1 MPWLISSDK
10 FIFALLSHGDL
21 GAVLKLLALGAQG
34 CCSMGKDP
42 GSYSHEGLE
51 AAKNLEAEK
60 EALPWLARTG
70 AWSLL
75 SLPVVP
81 LRLKGQDTIRKDSRF
96 FTTQSVRDCKPP
108 TSRLLI
114 HTCKSCLRP
123 KREA

>member
-1 MPWLISSDK
+1 MPQLADR

-21 GAVLKLLALGAQG
+21 GGILKLLALGAQG

-42 GSYSHEGLE
+42 GSYSHKGLE

-60 EALPWLARTG
+60 GALPWLAGTE

-75 SLPVVP
+75 GLPGVP
-81 LRLKGQDTIRKDSRF
+81 RRLKGHG
-96 FTTQSVRDCKPP
+96 TQLERALPPSPPSLLRDCKPP
-108 TSRLLI
+108 SSRPLV

-123 KREA
+123 SREE

>member
-1 MPWLISSDK
+1 MADK

-21 GAVLKLLALGAQG
+21 GAILKLLALGAQG

-42 GSYSHEGLE
+42 GSYSHKGLE

-81 LRLKGQDTIRKDSRF
+81 LRLQELPETQKGGVKLDHRATGEQR
-96 FTTQSVRDCKPP
+96 
-108 TSRLLI
+108 RL
-114 HTCKSCLRP
+114 SC
-123 KREA
+123 ENV